1 MYVCMHIHTVH
12 THTHTPS
19 YSIPSTVALTTFTS
33 MVCPFAGEETTADTN
48 TYTHKTTYIH
58 TYIHV
63 HTYIGNTCS
72 LYIPKPTME
81 IDAPAPPDSE
91 TSYCLKT
98 LYQYPCMYVMYV
110 CMYVCMYVLAC
121 CSYLGSCSGRYVEH
135 KLHALDRGTI
145 R

>member
-1 MYVCMHIHTVH
+1 MYVCMHIH

-33 MVCPFAGEETTADTN
+33 MVCPFAGEETTEDSN
-48 TYTHKTTYIH
+48 TYTHKTITDRQTDIHTYIH
-58 TYIHV
+58 TYMYM

-98 LYQYPCMYVMYV
+98 LYEYP
-110 CMYVCMYVLAC
+110 
-121 CSYLGSCSGRYVEH
+121 
-135 KLHALDRGTI
+135 
-145 R
+145 